1 VGWPLLKAEEADDTV
16 DVDGEKGLRGRSYQ
30 R

>member
-1 VGWPLLKAEEADDTV
+1 MGPIRLLFRAEQRDDAV
-16 DVDGEKGLRGRSYQ
+16 DVDGEEWLYQ

>member
-1 VGWPLLKAEEADDTV
+1 VRRPLLEAEKRDDAV
-16 DVDGEKGLRGRSYQ
+16 DVDGQEWLRERSYQ

>member
-1 VGWPLLKAEEADDTV
+1 MRRPLLETEKRDDAV
-16 DVDGEKGLRGRSYQ
+16 DVDGKKGLRGRSYQ